1 MKKRLTTH
9 EEFDILK
16 LVLDKIL
23 WFGFGIL
30 AYGYYKLV
38 QLIVSVPL
46 QGITFVISGVVI
58 LAVLMF
64 LVIKE
69 YEILA

>member
-1 MKKRLTTH
+1 MKKRLTSH

-23 WFGFGIL
+23 WLGFALL

-38 QLIVSVPL
+38 QLIVIPNL
-46 QGITFVISGVVI
+46 QGITFVVSGAI
-58 LAVLMF
+58 LLAVLMF
-64 LVIKE
+64 IVVKE